1 MSSSNSSE
9 QRSFLLPD
17 WNNTHTVIE
26 TDREGSTDTMSTS
39 QPGKQERKGSFFKL
53 IDSFAS
59 EIGTLKKEM
68 GKKTEPAEGD
78 HNTDTL
84 LGLGEEVGGLFLQAS
99 PCAGMGAGLA
109 RARDS
114 GYDSLHRRLSVLDR
128 LVQTHA
134 VWLQLGL
141 SHQDAIHILQSQP
154 TGTFVVRKST
164 SLQRKVISL
173 RMDKESAVPVKDFP
187 VKESQYTFSLVGSGL
202 SFADLFRLVAFC
214 CISRDVLPFTL
225 KLPEAIASART
236 SADLEEVAKLGAG
249 FWDAQC
255 CHRRKD
261 SVSLSGIAA
270 PERPPP
276 PAQRPVSSATNP
288 GRPRLL
294 TRTPSELECCQPNGA
309 LCFINPLFIKVHQPD
324 GDHST
329 ASNPSGTAKQGLR
342 EETVSDSLETNNTDT
357 QHPCSHQVCSSE
369 KSDSSQ
375 FAQSNLQSLDRNTGL
390 PDIDSQTSISSSQ
403 KLSPADSVP
412 RSPPPRPPPP
422 RIVLQRSAPPLQ
434 QRSMPEKIAWIN
446 VPNEKMEERERERG
460 SLLSRLG
467 SSLSISPSS
476 SPPKRFSISSPISIP
491 LPSLPISL
499 SSLSSS
505 PRRAKASPSSS
516 QEDAQCHL
524 ALEDQ
529 TIEKALIR
537 AGLSRCNATR
547 TSTQDSSSPPDPSLM
562 TSSKEADETGGE
574 EEEVGEECSGC
585 GQRLSDMSLSTD
597 SSDSLDFSQ
606 SSAFFLPPLHD
617 PSPPTVADFNTHLP
631 LSLPPSQLPYCSMED
646 DDDEEDEEEEEP
658 DYGVSLES
666 DQDQDQDLTMV
677 PPGHRTKRRPSA
689 SALVLQKALRGHLRK
704 MSGVFNSLLT
714 PEKRAIRRVLELSRD
729 KGSYF
734 GCLVQDYLSYM
745 SEGAGTQAWQGYASG
760 LELLQTLRQFIT
772 QMKSYL
778 RQSSELEP
786 PLESL
791 IPEDQIDQVLEKA
804 MHKCLLKSLKPVVS
818 AALQEFQ
825 VRSGEWQELKENL
838 ALAKARQPQEMGV
851 ADTLPPDPVAIEK
864 IKHKFHTM
872 SKLYSP
878 EKKVSMLLR
887 VCKLIY
893 TIMED
898 NSGRLYGA
906 DDFLPMLTY
915 VLAQCDMPQLDNEI
929 LYMMELLDP
938 SLLHGEGGYYLTSAY
953 GAMSLIRNF
962 QEEQAARVLSSET
975 RNTLHQWHR
984 RRTTQRSAP
993 SIDDFQN
1000 YLRVALQELDSGCT
1014 AKTIQVRPYA
1024 SVEEVCRLCAQ
1035 KFKVSDPENY
1045 GLFLLMEGSSQQ
1057 LAPDTHP
1064 QKIKA
1069 ELLSRTQATP
1079 FHFVFRRVA
1088 KSDASP
1094 TDPPDL
1100 TPNLNSLTVAADPHA
1115 NINQLSIDM
1124 SAPSR
1129 QPTLSS
1135 GLSPTLS
1142 LSLPPSHINSNTISL

>member
-1 MSSSNSSE
+1 
-9 QRSFLLPD
+9 
-17 WNNTHTVIE
+17 
-26 TDREGSTDTMSTS
+26 MSTS
-39 QPGKQERKGSFFKL
+39 SVSQPSRQERKGSFFKL
-53 IDSFAS
+53 IDSFAW

-68 GKKTEPAEGD
+68 GNKTEPAAAEEEQ
-78 HNTDTL
+78 HKTDTL
-84 LGLGEEVGGLFLQAS
+84 IGLGEEVGGLFLQAT
-99 PCAGMGAGLA
+99 PCTGMSAGLA
-109 RARDS
+109 GVRDS

-141 SHQDAIHILQSQP
+141 SHMDAIQILQNQP
-154 TGTFVVRKST
+154 TGTFVVRKSI

-173 RMDKESAVPVKDFP
+173 RMDKDSAVPIKDFP
-187 VKESQYTFSLVGSGL
+187 VKESQYTFSLEGSGL

-225 KLPEAIASART
+225 KLPEAVASART
-236 SADLEEVAKLGAG
+236 SADLEEIAKLGAG
-249 FWDAQC
+249 FWDTQ
-255 CHRRKD
+255 RRK
-261 SVSLSGIAA
+261 SSSSSGIVA
-270 PERPPP
+270 PNRPPP
-276 PAQRPVSSATNP
+276 PAQRPVSVATSP
-288 GRPRLL
+288 GRPRLR
-294 TRTPSELECCQPNGA
+294 TRTPSELDCCQSNGA
-309 LCFINPLFIKVHQPD
+309 LCFINPLFIKIHQPENGSTD
-324 GDHST
+324 QDPKDEPVTSSVDDNSKKRADQVCGEGGNSGLSSSEVPDHKSQSSSADT
-329 ASNPSGTAKQGLR
+329 AS
-342 EETVSDSLETNNTDT
+342 
-357 QHPCSHQVCSSE
+357 
-369 KSDSSQ
+369 
-375 FAQSNLQSLDRNTGL
+375 
-390 PDIDSQTSISSSQ
+390 
-403 KLSPADSVP
+403 

-422 RIVLQRSAPPLQ
+422 RFTQRRSAPPIR
-434 QRSMPEKIAWIN
+434 QRSMPEKVAWIN
-446 VPNEKMEERERERG
+446 TPKEKVEEREPG

-476 SPPKRFSISSPISIP
+476 SPPKRRSISSPISIP
-491 LPSLPISL
+491 RPSLPL
-499 SSLSSS
+499 SFPSLSSS
-505 PRRAKASPSSS
+505 PRRSKTSPSSH

-524 ALEDQ
+524 ALEER

-537 AGLSRCNATR
+537 AKQSQRKA
-547 TSTQDSSSPPDPSLM
+547 M
-562 TSSKEADETGGE
+562 VTSSDASPMTASKQNGE
-574 EEEVGEECSGC
+574 EEAGVECNGG
-585 GQRLSDMSLSTD
+585 GQRLSDMSISTD

-617 PSPPTVADFNTHLP
+617 PSPPTEADMDIQLP
-631 LSLPPSQLPYCSMED
+631 LSLPPSHLPYNSMEED
-646 DDDEEDEEEEEP
+646 DDDDDEEEEEEP

-689 SALVLQKALRGHLRK
+689 RALVLQKALQGRLRK

-745 SEGAGTQAWQGYASG
+745 GEGAETQAWQGYASG

-786 PLESL
+786 PIESL
-791 IPEDQIDQVLEKA
+791 IPEDQIDGVLEKA
-804 MHKCLLKSLKPVVS
+804 MHKCVLKPLKPVVS
-818 AALQEFQ
+818 AALQEYQ
-825 VRSGEWQELKENL
+825 VRSGAWQELKENL
-838 ALAKARQPQEMGV
+838 SLAKARHPQEMGV

-872 SKLYSP
+872 CKLYSP
-878 EKKVSMLLR
+878 EKKVTMLLR

-975 RNTLHQWHR
+975 RDTLHQWHR

-993 SIDDFQN
+993 TIDDFQN

-1014 AKTIQVRPYA
+1014 AKTLQVRPYA
-1024 SVEEVCRLCAQ
+1024 TAEEVCQLCAS

-1045 GLFLLMEGSSQQ
+1045 SLFLLTEGTSQQ

-1069 ELLSRTQATP
+1069 ELHSRQQATP
-1079 FHFVFRRVA
+1079 FHFVYRRVA
-1088 KSDASP
+1088 LPDDHATTSDLQ
-1094 TDPPDL
+1094 T
-1100 TPNLNSLTVAADPHA
+1100 NLNHLDTA
-1115 NINQLSIDM
+1115 
-1124 SAPSR
+1124 R
-1129 QPTLSS
+1129 SS
-1135 GLSPTLS
+1135 HHGLSPSLS
-1142 LSLPPSHINSNTISL
+1142 LSLPPSHLNANSISV

>member
-1 MSSSNSSE
+1 M
-9 QRSFLLPD
+9 
-17 WNNTHTVIE
+17 
-26 TDREGSTDTMSTS
+26 
-39 QPGKQERKGSFFKL
+39 L
-53 IDSFAS
+53 IDSFAC
-59 EIGTLKKEM
+59 EIVTLKKEM
-68 GKKTEPAEGD
+68 GKKKVAEED
-78 HNTDTL
+78 HVTDPL
-84 LGLGEEVGGLFLQAS
+84 LGLGEEVGGLFYQAS
-99 PCAGMGAGLA
+99 PCTGIRAGLVG
-109 RARDS
+109 ARDS
-114 GYDSLHRRLSVLDR
+114 GYDSLRRRLSVLDR
-128 LVQTHA
+128 LVQTHG

-141 SHQDAIHILQSQP
+141 SHQDATRVLQSRP
-154 TGTFVVRKST
+154 DGTFLVRKST
-164 SLQRKVISL
+164 SLQKKVISV
-173 RMDKESAVPVKDFP
+173 RMNKDSAVPVKDFP
-187 VKESQYTFSLVGSGL
+187 VKESQYSFSLVGSGL

-225 KLPEAIASART
+225 KLPEAISSATT

-249 FWDAQC
+249 FWDAPAG
-255 CHRRKD
+255 HRRTE
-261 SVSLSGIAA
+261 SLSSSGISA

-276 PAQRPVSSATNP
+276 PVCLTNSP
-288 GRPRLL
+288 RRPRLR
-294 TRTPSELECCQPNGA
+294 TRTPSELESCQSNGA
-309 LCFINPLFIKVHQPD
+309 LCFINPLFIKVHQPE
-324 GDHST
+324 GDHSSTT
-329 ASNPSGTAKQGLR
+329 ATAKLGLIG
-342 EETVSDSLETNNTDT
+342 EPVSDGPQPDSKDT
-357 QHPCSHQVCSSE
+357 AHACGDSAQVSS
-369 KSDSSQ
+369 SDQRDSSQ
-375 FAQSNLQSLDRNTGL
+375 LGDSQLQSLDGKSELRRVN
-390 PDIDSQTSISSSQ
+390 SQTSSHKIS
-403 KLSPADSVP
+403 ATDSGQ

-422 RIVLQRSAPPLQ
+422 RLAAPLQ
-434 QRSMPEKIAWIN
+434 QHSMPEKISWIN
-446 VPNEKMEERERERG
+446 VPKEKEKVEEKG
-460 SLLSRLG
+460 SLLSRLS

-476 SPPKRFSISSPISIP
+476 YPPKKHISSPISIP
-491 LPSLPISL
+491 RPSLPISL

-505 PRRAKASPSSS
+505 PRRLNASPSSS

-524 ALEDQ
+524 ALEEQ
-529 TIEKALIR
+529 TIER
-537 AGLSRCNATR
+537 AVLRARLSHCNATR
-547 TSTQDSSSPPDPSLM
+547 TPAQESSSPSDSATM
-562 TSSKEADETGGE
+562 TTSKQADGTGGHKE
-574 EEEVGEECSGC
+574 EGGEECSG
-585 GQRLSDMSLSTD
+585 GSQRLSDMSLSTD

-606 SSAFFLPPLHD
+606 CSAFFLPALHD

-631 LSLPPSQLPYCSMED
+631 LSLPPTHQPCCSTED
-646 DDDEEDEEEEEP
+646 DEDDEEEP

-666 DQDQDQDLTMV
+666 DQDQDLTMV
-677 PPGHRTKRRPSA
+677 PPGHRMKRRPSA
-689 SALVLQKALRGHLRK
+689 GALILQRALRGHLRK

-714 PEKRAIRRVLELSRD
+714 PEKRAVRRVLELSRD

-745 SEGAGTQAWQGYASG
+745 GEGAGTQAWQGYASG

-786 PLESL
+786 PIESL
-791 IPEDQIDQVLEKA
+791 IPEDQIDGVLEKA
-804 MHKCLLKSLKPVVS
+804 MHKCVLKTLKPVVS

-825 VRSGEWQELKENL
+825 VRSGEWRQLKENL
-838 ALAKARQPQEMGV
+838 SLAKARQPQEMGV
-851 ADTLPPDPVAIEK
+851 ADTPPPDPTAIEK

-878 EKKVSMLLR
+878 EKKVTMLLR

-938 SLLHGEGGYYLTSAY
+938 SMLHGEGGYYLTSAY

-975 RNTLHQWHR
+975 RDTLHQWHR

-1014 AKTIQVRPYA
+1014 AKTLQVRPYA

-1035 KFKVSDPENY
+1035 KLKVADPENY

-1057 LAPDTHP
+1057 LAADTHP

-1069 ELLSRTQATP
+1069 ELHSRSQSTP

-1088 KSDASP
+1088 DSKASSSA
-1094 TDPPDL
+1094 PPELMANLNDL
-1100 TPNLNSLTVAADPHA
+1100 TMTSSDQANLNDLGMDLP
-1115 NINQLSIDM
+1115 
-1124 SAPSR
+1124 APS
-1129 QPTLSS
+1129 TLPNS
-1135 GLSPTLS
+1135 GLSPSLG
-1142 LSLPPSHINSNTISL
+1142 LSLPPNHLNGNSISI

>member
-1 MSSSNSSE
+1 
-9 QRSFLLPD
+9 
-17 WNNTHTVIE
+17 
-26 TDREGSTDTMSTS
+26 MSTS
-39 QPGKQERKGSFFKL
+39 TISPPCKQEKKGSFFKL
-53 IDSFAS
+53 IDSFAW

-68 GKKTEPAEGD
+68 GKKTKPAEED
-78 HNTDTL
+78 SKTDPF
-84 LGLGEEVGGLFLQAS
+84 LGLSEEVGGLFLPAS
-99 PCAGMGAGLA
+99 PRAGIGAGHA
-109 RARDS
+109 GARDS

-128 LVQTHA
+128 LVHTHA

-141 SHQDAIHILQSQP
+141 SHQDATRLLQSQP

-164 SLQRKVISL
+164 SLQRKVLSV
-173 RMDKESAVPVKDFP
+173 RMGQDSEVPVKDFL
-187 VKESQYTFSLVGSGL
+187 VKESQYTFSLEGSGL

-249 FWDAQC
+249 FWDSQL
-255 CHRRKD
+255 CHKRKA
-261 SVSLSGIAA
+261 SVSSAGLAA
-270 PERPPP
+270 PSRPPP
-276 PAQRPVSSATNP
+276 PSHRPVSLTTSLEHP
-288 GRPRLL
+288 HIK
-294 TRTPSELECCQPNGA
+294 TRTPSELECCQSNGA
-309 LCFINPLFIKVHQPD
+309 LCFINPLFIKVHQSE

-329 ASNPSGTAKQGLR
+329 ALDPSGTVKKDLT
-342 EETVSDSLETNNTDT
+342 EEPVSKSPETNN
-357 QHPCSHQVCSSE
+357 SE
-369 KSDSSQ
+369 IQRSCGDFPQDCGSENSDSFQSGP
-375 FAQSNLQSLDRNTGL
+375 SNLERLSRDTKVQD
-390 PDIDSQTSISSSQ
+390 DTSDTSSSNQ
-403 KLSPADSVP
+403 KLTSADGIS

-422 RIVLQRSAPPLQ
+422 HFAQRRSGPPPR
-434 QRSMPEKIAWIN
+434 QRSMPEKISWIK
-446 VPNEKMEERERERG
+446 VPKEKVEERERG
-460 SLLSRLG
+460 SSLLSRLG

-476 SPPKRFSISSPISIP
+476 SPPKRLSISSPISIP
-491 LPSLPISL
+491 RPSLPISL

-505 PRRAKASPSSS
+505 PRRTKASPSSS

-524 ALEDQ
+524 ALEEQ
-529 TIEKALIR
+529 TIEKALLR
-537 AGLSRCNATR
+537 ARLSQQNSSKTPN
-547 TSTQDSSSPPDPSLM
+547 QDSSSPSDPSLL
-562 TSSKEADETGGE
+562 TTRKRAEQTGGE
-574 EEEVGEECSGC
+574 EETGEECSGG

-606 SSAFFLPPLHD
+606 CSAFFLPPLHD
-617 PSPPTVADFNTHLP
+617 PSPPTIADFNTHLP
-631 LSLPPSQLPYCSMED
+631 LSIPPSHLVPYCSMEED
-646 DDDEEDEEEEEP
+646 DDDEDDDDEEEP

-689 SALVLQKALRGHLRK
+689 GALVLQKALKGHLRK

-714 PEKRAIRRVLELSRD
+714 PEKRAIRKVVELSRD
-729 KGSYF
+729 RGTYF

-745 SEGAGTQAWQGYASG
+745 GEAAGTQAWQGYASG
-760 LELLQTLRQFIT
+760 LELLQTIRQFIT

-778 RQSSELEP
+778 RQSSELDP
-786 PLESL
+786 PIESL
-791 IPEDQIDQVLEKA
+791 IPEDQIDRVLEKA
-804 MHKCLLKSLKPVVS
+804 MHKCVLKPLKPIVS
-818 AALQEFQ
+818 VALKEFQ

-838 ALAKARQPQEMGV
+838 SLAKARQPQEMGV
-851 ADTLPPDPVAIEK
+851 ADTLPPDPMAVEK

-878 EKKVSMLLR
+878 EKKVTMLLR

-953 GAMSLIRNF
+953 GAMSLIKNF

-975 RNTLHQWHR
+975 RDTLHQWHR
-984 RRTTQRSAP
+984 RRTMQRSAP

-1014 AKTIQVRPYA
+1014 AKTLQVRPYA
-1024 SVEEVCRLCAQ
+1024 TVEEVCQLCAH

-1069 ELLSRTQATP
+1069 ELHSRSQATP
-1079 FHFVFRRVA
+1079 FHFVYRRVA
-1088 KSDASP
+1088 SCNTS
-1094 TDPPDL
+1094 
-1100 TPNLNSLTVAADPHA
+1100 S
-1115 NINQLSIDM
+1115 
-1124 SAPSR
+1124 SAPSD
-1129 QPTLSS
+1129 TTANLNNLTVSS
-1135 GLSPTLS
+1135 DHKTNLNDLGRERSEQAHSLGLSRPLS
-1142 LSLPPSHINSNTISL
+1142 LSLPPSHLNGNSISI

>member
-1 MSSSNSSE
+1 MSS
-9 QRSFLLPD
+9 
-17 WNNTHTVIE
+17 TI
-26 TDREGSTDTMSTS
+26 S
-39 QPGKQERKGSFFKL
+39 QPCKQERKGSFFKL
-53 IDSFAS
+53 IDSFAW

-68 GKKTEPAEGD
+68 GKKTKPTEGGPE
-78 HNTDTL
+78 TDTL
-84 LGLGEEVGGLFLQAS
+84 LGMGEEVGGLFLQAS
-99 PCAGMGAGLA
+99 PRAGIGSGLSG
-109 RARDS
+109 ARDS

-128 LVQTHA
+128 LVHTHA

-141 SHQDAIHILQSQP
+141 SHQDATQILQSQP

-173 RMDKESAVPVKDFP
+173 RMNKDSAVPVKDFP

-236 SADLEEVAKLGAG
+236 SAELEEVAKLGAG
-249 FWDAQC
+249 FWDAQAGLG
-255 CHRRKD
+255 RKD
-261 SVSLSGIAA
+261 FVSLSGIAA
-270 PERPPP
+270 PDRPPP
-276 PAQRPVSSATNP
+276 PAQRPVSLATTS
-288 GRPRLL
+288 GRPRLR
-294 TRTPSELECCQPNGA
+294 TRTPSELECCQSNGA
-309 LCFINPLFIKVHQPD
+309 LCFINPLFIKVHQSD

-329 ASNPSGTAKQGLR
+329 ASDPSGTAKQGLR
-342 EETVSDSLETNNTDT
+342 EELETNNKDS
-357 QHPCSHQVCSSE
+357 QENPPNCSSDQT
-369 KSDSSQ
+369 DSSQ
-375 FAQSNLQSLDRNTGL
+375 SAKKNLQNLGKNAELQD
-390 PDIDSQTSISSSQ
+390 DTSRTSSNSQ
-403 KLSPADSVP
+403 KLSIAESVP

-422 RIVLQRSAPPLQ
+422 RFAPQHSAPLR
-434 QRSMPEKIAWIN
+434 QRSMPEKISWIN
-446 VPNEKMEERERERG
+446 VPKEKAEERERG
-460 SLLSRLG
+460 SSILSRLG

-476 SPPKRFSISSPISIP
+476 SPPKRLSISSPISIP
-491 LPSLPISL
+491 RPSLPISL

-529 TIEKALIR
+529 TIEQALIR
-537 AGLSRCNATR
+537 ARLTQRNATR
-547 TSTQDSSSPPDPSLM
+547 APAQDASNPPDPSPM
-562 TSSKEADETGGE
+562 TASKPGDVTE
-574 EEEVGEECSGC
+574 EETGEECSGG

-631 LSLPPSQLPYCSMED
+631 LSLPPSHLPYCSMEED
-646 DDDEEDEEEEEP
+646 DDDEDDDDEDEP

-677 PPGHRTKRRPSA
+677 PPGYRTKRRPSA

-714 PEKRAIRRVLELSRD
+714 PEKRAIRRVVELSRD

-745 SEGAGTQAWQGYASG
+745 GEGAGTQAWQGYASG

-786 PLESL
+786 PIESL

-804 MHKCLLKSLKPVVS
+804 MHKCVLKPLKPVVS
-818 AALQEFQ
+818 VALQEFQ
-825 VRSGEWQELKENL
+825 VRSGDWQELKENL

-878 EKKVSMLLR
+878 EKKVTMLLR

-1014 AKTIQVRPYA
+1014 AKTLQVQPYA
-1024 SVEEVCRLCAQ
+1024 TVEEVCQLCAQ

-1045 GLFLLMEGSSQQ
+1045 SLFLVMEGSSQQ

-1069 ELLSRTQATP
+1069 ELHSRSQATP

-1088 KSDASP
+1088 KGNTSSSAP
-1094 TDPPDL
+1094 LDL
-1100 TPNLNSLTVAADPHA
+1100 TPNLNDLTVTSDP
-1115 NINQLSIDM
+1115 NLNDLSTDL
-1124 SAPSR
+1124 SAPSP
-1129 QPTLSS
+1129 QPILGS
-1135 GLSPTLS
+1135 GLSRSLS
-1142 LSLPPSHINSNTISL
+1142 LSLPPSHLNGNSISI

>member
-1 MSSSNSSE
+1 MSI
-9 QRSFLLPD
+9 
-17 WNNTHTVIE
+17 T
-26 TDREGSTDTMSTS
+26 TS
-39 QPGKQERKGSFFKL
+39 QPCKQERKGSFFKL
-53 IDSFAS
+53 IDSFAW

-68 GKKTEPAEGD
+68 GKKTKPAEGG
-78 HNTDTL
+78 HETDTL
-84 LGLGEEVGGLFLQAS
+84 DGLGEEVGGLFLQAS
-99 PCAGMGAGLA
+99 PCAGIGAGLA
-109 RARDS
+109 GARDS

-128 LVQTHA
+128 LVHTHA

-141 SHQDAIHILQSQP
+141 SHQDAIQILQNQP

-173 RMDKESAVPVKDFP
+173 RMNKDSAVPVKDFP

-249 FWDAQC
+249 FWDAQL
-255 CHRRKD
+255 CHKRKG
-261 SVSLSGIAA
+261 SVSLTGIAA
-270 PERPPP
+270 PDRPPP
-276 PAQRPVSSATNP
+276 PVQRPVSLATTP
-288 GRPRLL
+288 GRPRLR
-294 TRTPSELECCQPNGA
+294 TRTPSELECCQSNGA

-342 EETVSDSLETNNTDT
+342 EELVNDSLETNNKDT
-357 QHPCSHQVCSSE
+357 QHTCRDSPQICSSDQ
-369 KSDSSQ
+369 SDSSRSGH
-375 FAQSNLQSLDRNTGL
+375 SNTELREDN
-390 PDIDSQTSISSSQ
+390 SQTSSSSQ
-403 KLSPADSVP
+403 RLSAADSVP

-422 RIVLQRSAPPLQ
+422 RIVPQHSAPLLRQ
-434 QRSMPEKIAWIN
+434 HSMPEKISWIN
-446 VPNEKMEERERERG
+446 VPKEKVEERERG
-460 SLLSRLG
+460 SSILSRLG

-476 SPPKRFSISSPISIP
+476 SPPKRLSISSPISIP
-491 LPSLPISL
+491 RPSLPISL

-505 PRRAKASPSSS
+505 PRRAKASSSSSS

-537 AGLSRCNATR
+537 ARMTQLSATR
-547 TSTQDSSSPPDPSLM
+547 TPAQDSSSPPDPSLI
-562 TSSKEADETGGE
+562 TASKQTHVARGE
-574 EEEVGEECSGC
+574 EEETGEECSGG

-631 LSLPPSQLPYCSMED
+631 LSLPPSHLPYCSMEED
-646 DDDEEDEEEEEP
+646 DDDEDDEDEDEP

-677 PPGHRTKRRPSA
+677 PPGHRTKRRTSA
-689 SALVLQKALRGHLRK
+689 GALVLQKALRGHLRK

-714 PEKRAIRRVLELSRD
+714 PEKRAIRKVVELSRD

-745 SEGAGTQAWQGYASG
+745 GEGAGTQAWQGYASG

-786 PLESL
+786 PIESL
-791 IPEDQIDQVLEKA
+791 IPEDQIDLVLEKA
-804 MHKCLLKSLKPVVS
+804 MHKCVLKPLKPVVS
-818 AALQEFQ
+818 VALQEFQ

-851 ADTLPPDPVAIEK
+851 ADTLPPDPMAIEK

-878 EKKVSMLLR
+878 EKKVTMLLR

-953 GAMSLIRNF
+953 GAMSLIKNF

-975 RNTLHQWHR
+975 RDTLHQWHR
-984 RRTTQRSAP
+984 RRTTLRSAP

-1014 AKTIQVRPYA
+1014 AKTLQVRPYA
-1024 SVEEVCRLCAQ
+1024 TVEEVCQLCAQ

-1069 ELLSRTQATP
+1069 ELHSRSQATP
-1079 FHFVFRRVA
+1079 FHFVFRRIANSNTSSSAPLNV
-1088 KSDASP
+1088 
-1094 TDPPDL
+1094 
-1100 TPNLNSLTVAADPHA
+1100 TPNLNDLTVTSDPQA
-1115 NINQLSIDM
+1115 NLNDLSMDL
-1124 SAPSR
+1124 SAPSLR
-1129 QPTLSS
+1129 PALSS

-1142 LSLPPSHINSNTISL
+1142 LSLPPTHLNGNSISI

>member
-1 MSSSNSSE
+1 M
-9 QRSFLLPD
+9 QRCILCK
-17 WNNTHTVIE
+17 TI
-26 TDREGSTDTMSTS
+26 REVRLRSTAC
-39 QPGKQERKGSFFKL
+39 L
-53 IDSFAS
+53 CV
-59 EIGTLKKEM
+59 
-68 GKKTEPAEGD
+68 TELWD
-78 HNTDTL
+78 H
-84 LGLGEEVGGLFLQAS
+84 
-99 PCAGMGAGLA
+99 
-109 RARDS
+109 R
-114 GYDSLHRRLSVLDR
+114 
-128 LVQTHA
+128 
-134 VWLQLGL
+134 
-141 SHQDAIHILQSQP
+141 
-154 TGTFVVRKST
+154 
-164 SLQRKVISL
+164 
-173 RMDKESAVPVKDFP
+173 
-187 VKESQYTFSLVGSGL
+187 
-202 SFADLFRLVAFC
+202 
-214 CISRDVLPFTL
+214 
-225 KLPEAIASART
+225 
-236 SADLEEVAKLGAG
+236 
-249 FWDAQC
+249 FWDAQL
-255 CHRRKD
+255 CHKRKG
-261 SVSLSGIAA
+261 SVSLTGIAA
-270 PERPPP
+270 PDRPPP
-276 PAQRPVSSATNP
+276 PAQRPVSLATTP
-288 GRPRLL
+288 GRPRLR
-294 TRTPSELECCQPNGA
+294 TRTPSELECCQSNGA

-342 EETVSDSLETNNTDT
+342 EELVSDSLETNNKDT
-357 QHPCSHQVCSSE
+357 QHTCRDNPQICSSDQ
-369 KSDSSQ
+369 SDSSRSGH
-375 FAQSNLQSLDRNTGL
+375 SNTELQEDN
-390 PDIDSQTSISSSQ
+390 SQTSSSSQ
-403 KLSPADSVP
+403 RLSAADSVP

-422 RIVLQRSAPPLQ
+422 RIVPQHSAPLLR
-434 QRSMPEKIAWIN
+434 QRSMPEKISWIN
-446 VPNEKMEERERERG
+446 VPKEKVEERERG
-460 SLLSRLG
+460 SSILSRLG

-476 SPPKRFSISSPISIP
+476 SPPKRLSISSPISIP
-491 LPSLPISL
+491 RPSLPISL

-505 PRRAKASPSSS
+505 PRRAKASSSSSS

-537 AGLSRCNATR
+537 ARMTQLSATR
-547 TSTQDSSSPPDPSLM
+547 TPAQDSSSPPDPSLI
-562 TSSKEADETGGE
+562 TASKQTRVARGE
-574 EEEVGEECSGC
+574 EEETGEECSGG

-631 LSLPPSQLPYCSMED
+631 LSLPPSHLPYCSMEED
-646 DDDEEDEEEEEP
+646 DDDEDDEDEDEP

-677 PPGHRTKRRPSA
+677 PPGHRTKRRTSA
-689 SALVLQKALRGHLRK
+689 GALVLQKALRGHLRK

-714 PEKRAIRRVLELSRD
+714 PEKRAIRKVVELSRD

-745 SEGAGTQAWQGYASG
+745 GEGAGTQAWQGYASG

-786 PLESL
+786 PIESL
-791 IPEDQIDQVLEKA
+791 IPEDQIDLVLEKA
-804 MHKCLLKSLKPVVS
+804 MHKCVLKPLKPVVS
-818 AALQEFQ
+818 VALQEFQ

-838 ALAKARQPQEMGV
+838 ALAKARQPQEMGA
-851 ADTLPPDPVAIEK
+851 ADTLPPDPMAIEK

-878 EKKVSMLLR
+878 EKKVTMLLR

-953 GAMSLIRNF
+953 GAMSLIKNF

-975 RNTLHQWHR
+975 RDTLHQWHR
-984 RRTTQRSAP
+984 RRTTLRSAP

-1014 AKTIQVRPYA
+1014 AKTLQVRPYA
-1024 SVEEVCRLCAQ
+1024 TVEEVCQLCAQ

-1069 ELLSRTQATP
+1069 ELHSRSQATP
-1079 FHFVFRRVA
+1079 FHFVFRRIANSNTSSSAPLNV
-1088 KSDASP
+1088 
-1094 TDPPDL
+1094 
-1100 TPNLNSLTVAADPHA
+1100 TPNLNDLTVTSDPQA
-1115 NINQLSIDM
+1115 NLNDLSMDL
-1124 SAPSR
+1124 SAPSPR
-1129 QPTLSS
+1129 PALSS

-1142 LSLPPSHINSNTISL
+1142 LSLPPTHLNGNSISI

>member
-1 MSSSNSSE
+1 
-9 QRSFLLPD
+9 
-17 WNNTHTVIE
+17 
-26 TDREGSTDTMSTS
+26 MSTS
-39 QPGKQERKGSFFKL
+39 TPGQPSQERKGSFFKL
-53 IDSFAS
+53 IDSFAW

-68 GKKTEPAEGD
+68 VRKAEPAERDPG
-78 HNTDTL
+78 TDTL
-84 LGLGEEVGGLFLQAS
+84 HGLGGEVGRLFLQAS
-99 PCAGMGAGLA
+99 PCVGMGTGPAG
-109 RARDS
+109 ARDS
-114 GYDSLHRRLSVLDR
+114 GYDSLRRRLSVLDR
-128 LVQTHA
+128 LVQTHT

-141 SHQDAIHILQSQP
+141 SHQDATRILQNQP
-154 TGTFVVRKST
+154 AGMFVMRKSI

-173 RMDKESAVPVKDFP
+173 RMDRDSATPVKDFP
-187 VKESQYTFSLVGSGL
+187 VRESQYTFSLEGSGL

-225 KLPEAIASART
+225 KLPEAIASAQT

-249 FWDAQC
+249 LWDSEL
-255 CHRRKD
+255 CHRRKG
-261 SVSLSGIAA
+261 SVSLLSGTTA
-270 PERPPP
+270 PSRPPLP
-276 PAQRPVSSATNP
+276 TQRTVSTETTP
-288 GRPRLL
+288 EHPRLR
-294 TRTPSELECCQPNGA
+294 TRTPSELECCQSNGA
-309 LCFINPLFIKVHQPD
+309 LCFINPLFIKVHQPEGGRSTPPD
-324 GDHST
+324 LTAGSGEPDPENRNPETSNDKESQCYAANGSSPHSLDPSEDSPGVSVT
-329 ASNPSGTAKQGLR
+329 AESAELQHQSSQASQALQSGTDG
-342 EETVSDSLETNNTDT
+342 VS
-357 QHPCSHQVCSSE
+357 
-369 KSDSSQ
+369 
-375 FAQSNLQSLDRNTGL
+375 
-390 PDIDSQTSISSSQ
+390 
-403 KLSPADSVP
+403 

-422 RIVLQRSAPPLQ
+422 RLAPRRPAPPRH

-446 VPNEKMEERERERG
+446 LPREKEKEREREKGG

-476 SPPKRFSISSPISIP
+476 SPPKRLVISSPISIP
-491 LPSLPISL
+491 LPSLPLSL

-505 PRRAKASPSSS
+505 PRRAKASPSPSS
-516 QEDAQCHL
+516 EDAHCHL

-529 TIEKALIR
+529 TIEKALNR
-537 AGLSRCNATR
+537 AKLSRQN
-547 TSTQDSSSPPDPSLM
+547 TSTDDARDSGSPPDPSR
-562 TSSKEADETGGE
+562 TPTDGGE
-574 EEEVGEECSGC
+574 EGRGGERGEECG

-597 SSDSLDFSQ
+597 SSDSLDFSH
-606 SSAFFLPPLHD
+606 SSYFLPPLHD
-617 PSPPTVADFNTHLP
+617 PSPPTAADYAAHLP
-631 LSLPPSQLPYCSMED
+631 LSLPPSHLPYSSM
-646 DDDEEDEEEEEP
+646 EEDEEEEEDDDEP

-666 DQDQDQDLTMV
+666 DQDQDQDQDLTLV
-677 PPGHRTKRRPSA
+677 PPGHRTRRRASA
-689 SALVLQKALRGHLRK
+689 GALVLQRALRGHLRK

-714 PEKRAIRRVLELSRD
+714 PEKRAIRRVVELSRD

-745 SEGAGTQAWQGYASG
+745 GEGAGTQAWQGHASG

-778 RQSSELEP
+778 LQSSELEP
-786 PLESL
+786 PIESL

-804 MHKCLLKSLKPVVS
+804 MHKCVLKPLKGVVS
-818 AALQEFQ
+818 AALKEFQ
-825 VRSGEWQELKENL
+825 VRSGAWQELKENL
-838 ALAKARQPQEMGV
+838 SLAKARQPQEIGV
-851 ADTLPPDPVAIEK
+851 ADALPPDPVAIEK

-872 SKLYSP
+872 CKLYSP
-878 EKKVSMLLR
+878 EKKVTMLLR

-984 RRTTQRSAP
+984 RRTTLRSAP
-993 SIDDFQN
+993 SVDDFQN

-1014 AKTIQVRPYA
+1014 AKTLQVRPYA
-1024 SVEEVCRLCAQ
+1024 TAEEVCQLCAQ
-1035 KFKVSDPENY
+1035 KFKVPDPENY
-1045 GLFLLMEGSSQQ
+1045 ALFLLTEGSSQQ

-1069 ELLSRTQATP
+1069 ELHSRTQAAP

-1088 KSDASP
+1088 NSNKLSTTAP
-1094 TDPPDL
+1094 FDP
-1100 TPNLNSLTVAADPHA
+1100 TPNLNDLILISDHQPDHSDLSLATSVPTA
-1115 NINQLSIDM
+1115 Q
-1124 SAPSR
+1124 PS
-1129 QPTLSS
+1129 LSS
-1135 GLSPTLS
+1135 SLSPSLS
-1142 LSLPPSHINSNTISL
+1142 LSLPPSHLNANSISI

>member
-1 MSSSNSSE
+1 M
-9 QRSFLLPD
+9 F
-17 WNNTHTVIE
+17 
-26 TDREGSTDTMSTS
+26 TS
-39 QPGKQERKGSFFKL
+39 PISRPCKQERKGSFFKL
-53 IDSFAS
+53 IDSFAW

-68 GKKTEPAEGD
+68 GKKNEPEGD
-78 HNTDTL
+78 HKTDTL

-99 PCAGMGAGLA
+99 PCAGIGAGSA
-109 RARDS
+109 GARDS
-114 GYDSLHRRLSVLDR
+114 GYDSPHRRLSVLDR
-128 LVQTHA
+128 LVNTHA

-141 SHQDAIHILQSQP
+141 NHQDATHILQSQP
-154 TGTFVVRKST
+154 TGTFVVRKSA

-173 RMDKESAVPVKDFP
+173 RMDKDSVVPVKDFP
-187 VKESQYTFSLVGSGL
+187 VRESQYTFSLEGSGL

-249 FWDAQC
+249 FWDAQLC
-255 CHRRKD
+255 RSRKG
-261 SVSLSGIAA
+261 STLLSGTAA
-270 PERPPP
+270 PNRPPP
-276 PAQRPVSSATNP
+276 PAQRTVSVSTTP
-288 GRPRLL
+288 GHPQLR
-294 TRTPSELECCQPNGA
+294 TRTPSELECCQSNGA

-324 GDHST
+324 GDNNT
-329 ASNPSGTAKQGLR
+329 NSNPSSTAKEGLT
-342 EETVSDSLETNNTDT
+342 EEPNSSSPKSDNKDT
-357 QHPCSHQVCSSE
+357 QYSCDNNPEVCSSHLG
-369 KSDSSQ
+369 DSNQSS
-375 FAQSNLQSLDRNTGL
+375 QSNLQRNAELQDYNTQNSSRQKQSGT
-390 PDIDSQTSISSSQ
+390 DSCS
-403 KLSPADSVP
+403 

-422 RIVLQRSAPPLQ
+422 RLVPQRSAPPLR

-446 VPNEKMEERERERG
+446 VSKEKVEERERG
-460 SLLSRLG
+460 SSLLSRLG

-476 SPPKRFSISSPISIP
+476 SPPKRFSSPISIP
-491 LPSLPISL
+491 RPSMPISL

-505 PRRAKASPSSS
+505 PRRVKASQSSS

-524 ALEDQ
+524 ALEDK
-529 TIEKALIR
+529 TIEEA
-537 AGLSRCNATR
+537 LSRAKLFQQNAT
-547 TSTQDSSSPPDPSLM
+547 TTTIQHSSSPPDPSLM
-562 TSSKEADETGGE
+562 PTSKQAEVRGGE
-574 EEEVGEECSGC
+574 EEPGVECSGG

-617 PSPPTVADFNTHLP
+617 PNPPTVADFNTHLP
-631 LSLPPSQLPYCSMED
+631 LSLPPHHLPYCSMEEDEED
-646 DDDEEDEEEEEP
+646 DDDEDDEEP

-745 SEGAGTQAWQGYASG
+745 GEGAGTQAWQGYASG

-778 RQSSELEP
+778 RQSSEMEP
-786 PLESL
+786 PIESL

-804 MHKCLLKSLKPVVS
+804 MHKCVLKPLKLVVS
-818 AALQEFQ
+818 VALQDFQ
-825 VRSGEWQELKENL
+825 VRSGAWQELKENL

-864 IKHKFHTM
+864 IRHKFHTM
-872 SKLYSP
+872 CKLYSP
-878 EKKVSMLLR
+878 EKKVTMLLR

-975 RNTLHQWHR
+975 RDTLHQWHR
-984 RRTTQRSAP
+984 RRTTQRSTP
-993 SIDDFQN
+993 SVDDFQN

-1014 AKTIQVRPYA
+1014 AKTLHVRPYA
-1024 SVEEVCRLCAQ
+1024 TVEEVCQVCAH

-1045 GLFLLMEGSSQQ
+1045 GLFLLTEGSSQQ
-1057 LAPDTHP
+1057 LALDTHP

-1069 ELLSRTQATP
+1069 ELHSRQQGAP

-1088 KSDASP
+1088 SKTCFILQGCHPYNQRAFGGEE
-1094 TDPPDL
+1094 
-1100 TPNLNSLTVAADPHA
+1100 TVTE
-1115 NINQLSIDM
+1115 
-1124 SAPSR
+1124 R
-1129 QPTLSS
+1129 R
-1135 GLSPTLS
+1135 GLPVK
-1142 LSLPPSHINSNTISL
+1142 PV